1 MQFVSIRFLLFAAAT
16 LLLYY
21 ATPRARRWWILLAAS
36 YAFYF
41 LAGPEFVPFILWT
54 TAVTYTTAV
63 LMQRVTDRETAYLA
77 ADGAAL
83 EKPARKAYRARENGG
98 GGGF

>member
-77 ADGAAL
+77 A
-83 EKPARKAYRARENGG
+83 
-98 GGGF
+98 